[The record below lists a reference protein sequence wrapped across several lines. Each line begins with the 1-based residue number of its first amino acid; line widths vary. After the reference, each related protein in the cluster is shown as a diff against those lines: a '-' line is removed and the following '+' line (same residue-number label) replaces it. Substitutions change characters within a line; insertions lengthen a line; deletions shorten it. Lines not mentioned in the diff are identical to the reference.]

1 MSVALAAG
9 SDQAVAL
16 CRFGRTTKDC
26 SLILVATILASTLA
40 FLDGAVI
47 NVALPRIGQEL
58 RADGSLLQWL
68 MTVYLL
74 PLGSLQLLGGAF
86 GDHYGHRRILILGTV
101 LFTLASLWCALAGDI
116 TGLLVARAV
125 QGIGAA
131 LLLPNSLAVLG
142 TAFDGS
148 RRPKAVATWTSAGA
162 IASAVG
168 PPLAGWMI
176 DEASWRLVFLLNLPV
191 GIVALGIIVWK
202 VPETLSETL
211 PLDVPGTVLATLG
224 LFCLAWA
231 ITNAS
236 AFGFTNGVVGLA
248 VMAVAV
254 LAGLVWLEGRRGPRA
269 MMPPDM
275 FASRLFA
282 GLTVYTFL
290 VYAAFGAL
298 FVLLPFTLIRVVGYS
313 AAAAGA
319 SLLPL
324 PILLGL
330 ASSGASSLSIRHGAR
345 AMLAAG
351 AALSGIGYWLLR
363 DVDGGGYWT
372 HVFPGLLFIAAGS
385 TALVTPLTTAVLSSV
400 EPAYTATA
408 AGFNSAIS
416 RTGSLI
422 AIAASGAVMIGT
434 PESMLRSFH
443 TAAFVGFAL
452 CMASAA
458 IVWCMLPREVHAT
471 IP

>member
-1 MSVALAAG
+1 MSVALANG
-9 SDQAVAL
+9 SDHAVAL
-16 CRFGRTTKDC
+16 CRAGRTTKDC

-47 NVALPRIGQEL
+47 NVALPRIGEEL
-58 RADGSLLQWL
+58 HADGNLLQWL

-74 PLGSLQLLGGAF
+74 PLGALQLLAGAF
-86 GDHYGHRRILILGTV
+86 GDHYGHRRILLIGTV
-101 LFTLASLWCALAGDI
+101 LFTLASLLCTLAGDI
-116 TGLLVARAV
+116 TSLLVARAV

-142 TAFDGS
+142 TSFDGE

-162 IASAVG
+162 IASALG

-176 DEASWRLVFLLNLPV
+176 DEASWRLVFLINLPV
-191 GIVALGIIVWK
+191 GLVALGIIVWK

-211 PLDVPGTVLATLG
+211 PLDVPGTVLATVG
-224 LFCLAWA
+224 LLCLAWA

-236 AFGFTNGVVGLA
+236 SFGFTNGVAGLTVIA
-248 VMAVAV
+248 IVA
-254 LAGLVWLEGRRGPRA
+254 LAGFVWLEGRRGPRA
-269 MMPPDM
+269 MMPPSL
-275 FASRLFA
+275 FASRVFA
-282 GLTVYTFL
+282 GLSAYTFL
-290 VYAAFGAL
+290 VYAALGAF

-330 ASSGASSLSIRHGAR
+330 ASSTASSLSIRYGSR

-351 AALSGIGYWLLR
+351 AALSGIGYFFLR
-363 DVDGGGYWT
+363 DVDGGYWT
-372 HVFPGLLFIAAGS
+372 HVFPGVLLVAIGS
-385 TALVTPLTTAVLSSV
+385 TALVAPLTTAVLSSV
-400 EPAYTATA
+400 EPTYTATA

-434 PESMLRSFH
+434 SESMLRSFH
-443 TAAFVGFAL
+443 TAALIGFAL
-452 CMASAA
+452 CLASAA
-458 IVWCMLPREVHAT
+458 IVWCMLPREVEARVS
-471 IP
+471 